1 MIDDDGFIALIAAI
15 VARARLDV
23 HTPSGS
29 RIGSK
34 QRAEL
39 QQEAKDFLQWCDAQ
53 REELAH
59 LAACAA
65 ASSGSMLRRHAHGG
79 SLRWA
84 MTGDLAGSIKRRATG
99 RE

>member
-1 MIDDDGFIALIAAI
+1 MIDDDGFVALIAAI

-23 HTPSGS
+23 LTPSGS

-39 QQEAKDFLQWCDAQ
+39 QQEAIDFLGWCDAQ
-53 REELAH
+53 RAELTD
-59 LAACAA
+59 LAACATA
-65 ASSGSMLRRHAHGG
+65 HSEPMRRHTHGG

-84 MTGDLAGSIKRRATG
+84 MTGDLAGSIRRATG